1 MVRILCVVTMA
12 LPLILGGCGGSG
24 GDSTPPSGETP
35 TESSPSVEI
44 PHAIP
49 WRNNPM
55 AEDLLDHW
63 NQPEALQQAM
73 SLSTVGDAE
82 IPARKSALQALLG
95 IAASDPA
102 ITGTRFRNVRAEDIE
117 IIGERDGITFGRWT
131 DGPAGTLN
139 IEFDWR
145 FAAGLNAA
153 ARARMERAGKAWSR
167 RLQDDFGPNTVVRG
181 TTIEHSPVDPG
192 AESRTVTFEED
203 VPVEDVLIAVL
214 YTGTNSPYSTGG
226 PQRAKITSDDYEP
239 WLGAIVLSRR
249 HINLPGVMAHEIGH
263 VIGLTDLSYDWL
275 QSARRYVD
283 FQNHTF
289 NGPAS
294 QRANGGK
301 PVPFKTSGS
310 TVDYSH
316 FGVCS
321 SIMSH
326 CSDDL
331 GVQGPSELDF
341 AFLSDIGYDVL
352 DARTASEPEVYGY
365 GAWGRYSAWGAG
377 AERDLDPPGGRR
389 DALRAGADAFGI
401 HPVADFTDAH
411 QGAGSATWLGSL
423 QGVDLGR
430 AMLPPVVGDA
440 ELHVELSSL
449 TGTARFGDLV
459 VLVDGT
465 ASAFRAPHI
474 EYAIDIVGNTFV
486 DEEQRIFGG
495 FFGPAHEEMAGV
507 LDDRTPEVNL
517 LAGFGGTR

>member
-1 MVRILCVVTMA
+1 MLRILCVVAMA

-24 GDSTPPSGETP
+24 GDNTPPSGETSRE
-35 TESSPSVEI
+35 TSHV
-44 PHAIP
+44 IP
-49 WRNNPM
+49 WRNNSM

-82 IPARKSALQALLG
+82 IPARKSALEALLG

-102 ITGTRFRNVRAEDIE
+102 ITGTRFRNVRAEDVE
-117 IIGERDGITFGRWT
+117 IVGERDGITFGRWT

-167 RLQDDFGPNTVVRG
+167 RLQDDFGPNTVVQG

-203 VPVEDVLIAVL
+203 VPVDDVLIAVL
-214 YTGTNSPYSTGG
+214 YTGTSSPYSTGG

-249 HINLPGVMAHEIGH
+249 HINLAGVMAHEIGH

-289 NGPAS
+289 NGPES
-294 QRANGGK
+294 KRANGGK
-301 PVPFKTSGS
+301 PVPFQSSGS
-310 TVDYSH
+310 TIDYSH
-316 FGVCS
+316 FAVCS

-326 CSDDL
+326 CSGDL
-331 GVQGPSELDF
+331 RIQGPSELDF

-352 DARTASEPEVYGY
+352 DAGTASEPEVYGY

-423 QGVDLGR
+423 LGVDLGR

-440 ELHVELSSL
+440 ALHVELSSH
-449 TGTARFGDLV
+449 TGTARFSDLV

-486 DEEQRIFGG
+486 DEEQRIAGG

-507 LDDRTPEVNL
+507 VDDRTPEVNL